1 MSRFLAATGVLG
13 AVVALAVL
21 GGHVAPRDPS
31 AVVGPPYSAPGETG
45 LLGTDGLGRDVLS
58 RVLAGG
64 SDLVLVSLLAALA
77 ATTIGVAGGLLT
89 GWSDGWTARSLIS
102 AADVLLAVPQLLIAL
117 VAAVAMPGPAAVVI
131 ATVCGGSPLTLRVVR
146 DATRL
151 TRGAGFVEA
160 ARCRGERGPVLLTRE
175 VLPSLTGLVTADA
188 GMRFVMAI
196 QLASAL
202 SLLGFGAQPPEADWA
217 LMIRENLPGSGLNA
231 AGVLAP
237 ALVLAAVAGA
247 AAATAA
253 HAGRR
258 TNTGRL
264 A

>member
-1 MSRFLAATGVLG
+1 MRRILVVAAVLG

-21 GGHVAPRDPS
+21 GGLFAPHDPS
-31 AVVGPPYSAPGETG
+31 TVVGPPYSAPGEAG

-64 SDLVLVSLLAALA
+64 SDLVLVSLLAALI
-77 ATTIGVAGGLLT
+77 ATTTGVAGGLLA
-89 GWSDGWTARSLIS
+89 GWSDGWTARTLTSS
-102 AADVLLAVPQLLIAL
+102 ADVLLAAPQLLIAL
-117 VAAVAMPGPAAVVI
+117 VAAVALPGPAAVVI
-131 ATVCGGSPLTLRVVR
+131 ATVCGGTPLTLRVVR

-160 ARCRGERGPVLLTRE
+160 ARCRGERGPVLLARE
-175 VLPSLTGLVTADA
+175 VLPSLSGLVTADA

-202 SLLGFGAQPPEADWA
+202 SLLGFGTQPPQADWA

-237 ALVLAAVAGA
+237 ALVLAVVAGA
-247 AAATAA
+247 MAATAA

-258 TNTGRL
+258 TNTGRQ